1 MGDKSMD
8 ENAKHGDRRQTLRKT
23 LILPG
28 RFRSVHKAQTEPQKG
43 GWFKS
48 HISNISIDGFCLAL
62 VNELTA
68 DEIIEF
74 EYTHQEATFQG
85 KAKIAWIDA
94 VKGIAGCYILEYEK
108 Q

>member
-8 ENAKHGDRRQTLRKT
+8 DNAKHGDRRKILRKT

-28 RFRSVHKAQTEPQKG
+28 RFRSVHKVRTEPKQS
-43 GWFKS
+43 GWVKS

-62 VNELTA
+62 VNDLTA

-74 EYTHQEATFQG
+74 EYAHQGATFRG
-85 KAKIAWIDA
+85 KAKIAWIDT